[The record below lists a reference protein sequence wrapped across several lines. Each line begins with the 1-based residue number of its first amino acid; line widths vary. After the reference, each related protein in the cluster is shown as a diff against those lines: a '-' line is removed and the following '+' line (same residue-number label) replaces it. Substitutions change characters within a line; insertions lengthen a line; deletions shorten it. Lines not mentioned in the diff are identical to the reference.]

1 MADSRVTLYTYYIFQ
16 PQNKDFT
23 FGINDAIDSFTVN
36 PINGILKTNKL
47 FDFEERESYQFEVIY
62 LCLRARN
69 AIEHSQYIFKNFK
82 K

>member
-1 MADSRVTLYTYYIFQ
+1 MAASIVMLHTYYIFQ

-23 FGINDAIDSFTVN
+23 FEINNANDSFTIN

-62 LCLRARN
+62 LCLHTRDAV
-69 AIEHSQYIFKNFK
+69 EHS
-82 K
+82 